1 VQGAQ
6 GCTGTPSFIERI
18 SVARSRIEIN
28 PGDRIQTAMAF
39 VSGTRLL
46 KKIPTAERALRLRR
60 NRSADTG

>member
-46 KKIPTAERALRLRR
+46 K
-60 NRSADTG
+60 

>member
-6 GCTGTPSFIERI
+6 GRSGTPSFIKRI
-18 SVARSRIEIN
+18 GVARSDVEIN
-28 PGDRIQTAMAF
+28 PGDRIQIAMAF

-46 KKIPTAERALRLRR
+46 KKIPTAEPALRLRQ